1 MSISPFI
8 LDEYVKH
15 FLSYNCFQNF
25 SIEVCFIKAFNEESI
40 NMGNKGLIDLTETT
54 ICLILEVLVFSV
66 LGSIKGLG
74 PHGN

>member
-1 MSISPFI
+1 
-8 LDEYVKH
+8 
-15 FLSYNCFQNF
+15 
-25 SIEVCFIKAFNEESI
+25 
-40 NMGNKGLIDLTETT
+40 MGNKGLIDLTETT